1 MPNRTGYGAMLGVG
15 LGTAGLAYLMY
26 YGRNL
31 SMQRHMAHS
40 GQQQMNFFH
49 PEVQRRISQSLS
61 YFGGGL
67 LITGGLVGALR
78 NSRIAYMNPWAL
90 LAISLGTLI
99 GTQVTSYQTNKQ
111 LKHVLWTS
119 FMGTMALSMI
129 PLINLASMPIIF
141 DALFATG
148 FTMGGL
154 GLVAYNAPSEQFLQW
169 GGMLGMCCAGLIGI
183 SVAHMLWP
191 SQALYNIS
199 LYGGLLLFSAFTLY
213 DVQKLIHSAK
223 SKPAWDPINES
234 LGIYLD
240 AIILF
245 ERFLII
251 FMNNKKK

>member
-1 MPNRTGYGAMLGVG
+1 MLGVG
-15 LGTAGLAYLMY
+15 IGTAGLAYMMY
-26 YGRNL
+26 YGRSL
-31 SMQRHMAHS
+31 SNQRHLANF

-49 PEVQRRISQSLS
+49 PEVQRRISQSLG

-78 NSRIAYMNPWAL
+78 NSRFANMNPWGL
-90 LAISLGTLI
+90 LAITIATMVGMQL
-99 GTQVTSYQTNKQ
+99 TSYHTNKP
-111 LKHVLWTS
+111 LKHALWMS
-119 FMGTMALSMI
+119 FMTSMALSMV
-129 PLINLASMPIIF
+129 PLINMASMPIIF

-169 GGMLGMCCAGLIGI
+169 GGMLGMCCAGMVGI
-183 SVAHMLWP
+183 SIAQMFWP
-191 SQALYNIS
+191 SQALFNIW

-213 DVQKLIHSAK
+213 DVQKLIHAAK
-223 SKPAWDPINES
+223 SKAAWDPINES